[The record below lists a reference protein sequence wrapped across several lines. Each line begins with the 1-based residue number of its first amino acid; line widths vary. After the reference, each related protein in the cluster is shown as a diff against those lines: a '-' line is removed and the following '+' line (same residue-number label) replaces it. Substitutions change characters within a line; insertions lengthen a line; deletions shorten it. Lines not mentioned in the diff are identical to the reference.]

1 KPSLML
7 GSVERGAVLSQ
18 SSLRELRSYYRALG
32 DVNRL
37 RIVQILVTEGEQ
49 PVSELARRLRISQPL
64 MSWHLRRL
72 RRAGIVRM
80 ERVGREVRCSF
91 DREKFADLNARGFRL
106 LMNRAEAQAC
116 ATAWCPTAWPKAR
129 GRGTSASHGPAGRR
143 SPPLSHRP
151 WPRTVARRP
160 SRWA

>member
-1 KPSLML
+1 MALADKFVQVARPHPCGERLRLGHLAIVPPRPNCRLVTYKVPLML
-7 GSVERGAVLSQ
+7 PGTVERGAVLSQ

-91 DREKFADLNARGFRL
+91 DREKFAELNARGFRL
-106 LMNRAEAQAC
+106 LMNRAEAQA
-116 ATAWCPTAWPKAR
+116 
-129 GRGTSASHGPAGRR
+129 
-143 SPPLSHRP
+143 
-151 WPRTVARRP
+151 
-160 SRWA
+160 